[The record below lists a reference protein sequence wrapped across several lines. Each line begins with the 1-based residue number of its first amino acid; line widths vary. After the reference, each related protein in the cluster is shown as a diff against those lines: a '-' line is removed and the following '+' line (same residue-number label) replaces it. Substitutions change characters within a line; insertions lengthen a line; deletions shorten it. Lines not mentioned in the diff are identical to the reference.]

1 MRNGDKGRFAVLRRV
16 FTSAAAFVSGGAIG
30 ATSWILLAFAYG
42 LLGLIWGPTLPLS
55 EKPLFVFGSC
65 ALGGVVIALW
75 NAIFK
80 SAPRPFSSVM
90 AEVKSTGSYSMGP
103 LVPGVVAFLLPVVFG
118 GSIGVA
124 AGLVGIVAT
133 LCTDAWALLRKAAH
147 ADAFSRRFGMA
158 LKILIAGGALSAFSA
173 FTFSAGTPVP
183 LPRLEE
189 VCFDLEH
196 AIQAV
201 LLSLAGCALAL
212 LYAMSGRL
220 SKKVADA
227 LSDKPWLRPIACGCA
242 LGAVGAFFPFVLFPG
257 PVQVTEIMSSWA
269 GMACAALVATAAFKM
284 VLTAL
289 CMNMGWVGGPF
300 FPLIF
305 GGVCCGLAIASLSGA
320 DPALAAIVV
329 PAALLASFSRKPL
342 ASVLIMLIIC
352 PVQNIGYLLI
362 AALMGMLIPLPGTE
376 KAR

>member
-1 MRNGDKGRFAVLRRV
+1 M
-16 FTSAAAFVSGGAIG
+16 
-30 ATSWILLAFAYG
+30 
-42 LLGLIWGPTLPLS
+42 
-55 EKPLFVFGSC
+55 
-65 ALGGVVIALW
+65 
-75 NAIFK
+75 
-80 SAPRPFSSVM
+80 
-90 AEVKSTGSYSMGP
+90 
-103 LVPGVVAFLLPVVFG
+103 LPVVFG

-220 SKKVADA
+220 SKKAADA

-257 PVQVTEIMSSWA
+257 PVQVTEVMSSWA
-269 GMACAALVATAAFKM
+269 GMACTVLVATAAFKM

-362 AALMGMLIPLPGTE
+362 AVFMGRLIPPPGTE

>member
-1 MRNGDKGRFAVLRRV
+1 MRNEGKERFAAFRRV
-16 FTSAAAFVSGGAIG
+16 FTSATAFVSGAAIG
-30 ATSWILLAFAYG
+30 AISWILLSFAYG
-42 LLGLIWGPTLPLS
+42 LLGFIWGPTLPLS
-55 EKPLFVFGSC
+55 ERPLFVFGLC

-75 NAIFK
+75 NTIFK
-80 SAPRPFSSVM
+80 SAPRPFASVM
-90 AEVKSTGSYSMGP
+90 AEVKSKGSYSMGP
-103 LVPGVVAFLLPVVFG
+103 LVPGIVSFLLPVVFG

-133 LCTDAWALLRKAAH
+133 LCTGAWALLRKAAH
-147 ADAFSRRFGMA
+147 ADAFSRRFGIV
-158 LKILIAGGALSAFSA
+158 LKVVIAGGALSAFSA

-201 LLSLAGCALAL
+201 FLSLAGCALAL

-220 SKKVADA
+220 SKKAADA
-227 LSDKPWLRPIACGCA
+227 LSDKPWLRPIVCGFA

-269 GMACAALVATAAFKM
+269 GMTCAALVVTAAAKV
-284 VLTAL
+284 VLTAF

-305 GGVCCGLAIASLSGA
+305 GGVCCGLAIASVSGV
-320 DPALAAIVV
+320 DPVLAAIVV
-329 PAALLASFSRKPL
+329 PAALLVSFSRKPL

-362 AALMGMLIPLPGTE
+362 AALVGTLIPLPGAE
-376 KAR
+376 KTR